1 VGTSSSYKGSSGKIP
16 KAMREGFEDWAKSQS
31 KDDKTDLPKEVVA
44 QALRIPL
51 FSRTSGG
58 GDGAGGTSAAN
69 EESGGRQSAP
79 KRNISSYARTAGR
92 AAELARAFRAG
103 DREAIERAGLDF
115 DSLSVLSSHAEI
127 VRAIVDV
134 VCAAQTTSDIAS
146 EEQRQIAGKL
156 VDWMLDDTLNTQLPD
171 AAETAEHAI
180 GLIAAEIFISEAGD
194 TLVGS
199 DDVSRDELIERI
211 TETSQ
216 ALAAQANLASG
227 STDADSIAKAITRGV
242 RALRKIYKPVN
253 PA

>member
-1 VGTSSSYKGSSGKIP
+1 MGTSSSYKGSTGKIP
-16 KAMREGFEDWAKSQS
+16 RAMREGFEDWAKSQS
-31 KDDKTDLPKEVVA
+31 KAEKSDIPANVVA

-51 FSRTSGG
+51 YSRGSGGGGGAGGSTSGG
-58 GDGAGGTSAAN
+58 A
-69 EESGGRQSAP
+69 GGRQSSP
-79 KRNISSYARTAGR
+79 QRTVGSYARTAGR

-115 DSLSVLSSHAEI
+115 DALSQLTSRAEI

-134 VCAAQTTSDIAS
+134 VCAAQTASDIAS
-146 EEQRQIAGKL
+146 EEQRAIAGKL
-156 VDWMLDDTLNTQLPD
+156 VDWMMDDSLNSELPD

-194 TLVGS
+194 TLVGN
-199 DDVSRDELIERI
+199 DDVSRDELIDGI
-211 TETSQ
+211 NETSQ
-216 ALAAQANLASG
+216 VLAAQANLASG
-227 STDADSIAKAITRGV
+227 ATDAASIEKAITKGV

>member
-1 VGTSSSYKGSSGKIP
+1 
-16 KAMREGFEDWAKSQS
+16 
-31 KDDKTDLPKEVVA
+31 LPANVVA

-51 FSRTSGG
+51 FSRGSGGGG
-58 GDGAGGTSAAN
+58 GDGNGGSSSGGA
-69 EESGGRQSAP
+69 GGRQSSP
-79 KRNISSYARTAGR
+79 QRTVGSYARTAGR

-115 DSLSVLSSHAEI
+115 DALSQLTGRAEI

-146 EEQRQIAGKL
+146 EEQRAIAGKL
-156 VDWMLDDTLNTQLPD
+156 VDWMMDDSLNSELPD

-194 TLVGS
+194 TLVGN
-199 DDVSRDELIERI
+199 DDVSRDELIEGI
-211 TETSQ
+211 NETSQ
-216 ALAAQANLASG
+216 VLAAQANLATSA
-227 STDADSIAKAITRGV
+227 TDAASIEKAITRGV
-242 RALRKIYKPVN
+242 RALRKIYKPVS